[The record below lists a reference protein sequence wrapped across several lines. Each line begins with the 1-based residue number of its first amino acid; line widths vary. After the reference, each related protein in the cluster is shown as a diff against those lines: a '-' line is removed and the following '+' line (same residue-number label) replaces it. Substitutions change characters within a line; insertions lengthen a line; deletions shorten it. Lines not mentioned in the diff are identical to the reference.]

1 MRARNSGHVLLK
13 MLVLLSVL
21 LVAVGIIYFVLY
33 QVSLQKDCAVHLGRL
48 YRAMELYEIDRGT
61 LPRLAFFPDDPKQDP
76 DSLRV
81 ALEAYGA
88 DSGGCVCPTA
98 PNIQTELGLTY
109 VWNVKL
115 NNRKMPRDE
124 EPEWMLVEISALSV
138 DVPAPHLGQ
147 YNVLYTDGKVRR
159 VKYPL
164 QELKGL

>member
-1 MRARNSGHVLLK
+1 MSRSGHVLTK
-13 MLVLLSVL
+13 VLVLIVVLMAAVSVL
-21 LVAVGIIYFVLY
+21 YYILY
-33 QVSLQKDCAVHLGRL
+33 QARLQKECEDHLLRI
-48 YRAMELYEIDRGT
+48 YRAMEMYEIDRGT
-61 LPRLAFFPDDPKQDP
+61 LPRLAFFPDDPKQDT

-88 DSGGCVCPTA
+88 DGPACLCPTA
-98 PNIQTELGLTY
+98 PDSQTELGLTY

-115 NNRKMPRDE
+115 NNQKIPRGG

>member
-1 MRARNSGHVLLK
+1 MSRSGHVLTK
-13 MLVLLSVL
+13 VLVLIVVL
-21 LVAVGIIYFVLY
+21 LAAVGALYYILY
-33 QVSLQKDCAVHLGRL
+33 QASLQKECEVNLLRL
-48 YRAMELYEIDRGT
+48 HRAIEMYEVDRGT
-61 LPRLAFFPDDPKQDP
+61 LPRLAFFPDDPKQDI

-88 DSGGCVCPTA
+88 DGIACLCPTA
-98 PNIQTELGLTY
+98 PDIQIELGLTY

-115 NNRKMPRDE
+115 NNRKLPRDGDA
-124 EPEWMLVEISALSV
+124 EWMLVEISALSM

-164 QELKGL
+164 QELRGL

>member
-1 MRARNSGHVLLK
+1 MRKSGHVLAK
-13 MLVLLSVL
+13 VLV
-21 LVAVGIIYFVLY
+21 LVAVLLGAVGILYFILY
-33 QVSLQKDCAVHLGRL
+33 QVSLQKDCTKNLLRI

-61 LPRLAFFPDDPKQDP
+61 LPRLAFFPDDPKQDA

-81 ALEAYGA
+81 ALESYGA
-88 DSGGCVCPTA
+88 DAEACGCPTA
-98 PNIQTELGLTY
+98 PDSQTDLGLTY

-115 NNRKMPRDE
+115 NNRKIPRDS
-124 EPEWMLVEISALSV
+124 EPEWMLVEISALSA

-164 QELKGL
+164 QDLHGL

>member
-1 MRARNSGHVLLK
+1 MRNSGHVLVK
-13 MLVLLSVL
+13 VLVLITVL
-21 LVAVGIIYFVLY
+21 LGAVGVIYYILY
-33 QVSLQKDCAVHLGRL
+33 QVSLQKDCTDNLIRI
-48 YRAMELYEIDRGT
+48 YSAMEMYEIDRGA
-61 LPRLAFFPDDPKQDP
+61 LPRLAFFPDDPKQDS

-88 DSGGCVCPTA
+88 DAKACLCPTA
-98 PNIQTELGLTY
+98 PDSQTELGLAY

-115 NNRKMPRDE
+115 NGRKMARDSD
-124 EPEWMLVEISALSV
+124 PEWMLVEISALSA

-164 QELKGL
+164 QDLHGL